1 MSHRTRISPNKV
13 LLKIRLNW
21 IRKINIELLEYKKNP
36 ETTRFIDKVINSKQQ
51 KKYINFFLEYLDKNS
66 TTSRFSIKYSTF
78 DYLDQMIAVDHSRTS
93 MNNP

>member
-51 KKYINFFLEYLDKNS
+51 KNTLIFF
-66 TTSRFSIKYSTF
+66 RIF
-78 DYLDQMIAVDHSRTS
+78 R
-93 MNNP
+93 